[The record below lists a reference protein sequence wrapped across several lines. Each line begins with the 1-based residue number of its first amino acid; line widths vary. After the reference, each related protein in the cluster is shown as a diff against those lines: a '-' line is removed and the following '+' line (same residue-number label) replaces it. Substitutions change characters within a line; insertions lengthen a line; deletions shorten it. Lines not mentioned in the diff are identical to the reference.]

1 MEEALALLKA
11 QEQSSPAE
19 EEAEGRETLEEALSE
34 LRGGPVR
41 IAVPRNEEERRLMD
55 MARSNARESARNRKE
70 ASLAEKL
77 AAAFHDERPVVRVE
91 CADVSHTGG
100 RQTRVG
106 MVVYEDG
113 RPSPDQYRAYAMPD
127 GGDDYGTLYAW
138 VARRLE
144 SGPPWPDLMLIDGGR
159 GQLAVVERA
168 LADAGKA
175 DFFPLAA
182 IAKARDE
189 AGHADRRAGNVAD
202 RIFLPGRSNPLPLRE
217 GCAELLFLQNVRDAT
232 HRFAI
237 GRHRKARGQAA
248 LSGELMRLP
257 GIGPATAR
265 LLWETF
271 GSLEAMRAAS
281 VDDLRR
287 LPGIGASRAALLHE
301 KLKGL
306 EG

>member
-1 MEEALALLKA
+1 MAY
-11 QEQSSPAE
+11 
-19 EEAEGRETLEEALSE
+19 
-34 LRGGPVR
+34 
-41 IAVPRNEEERRLMD
+41 IA
-55 MARSNARESARNRKE
+55 
-70 ASLAEKL
+70 
-77 AAAFHDERPVVRVE
+77 
-91 CADVSHTGG
+91 
-100 RQTRVG
+100 
-106 MVVYEDG
+106 
-113 RPSPDQYRAYAMPD
+113 
-127 GGDDYGTLYAW
+127 
-138 VARRLE
+138 
-144 SGPPWPDLMLIDGGR
+144 WPDLMLIDGGR

>member
-1 MEEALALLKA
+1 MRAVILDTGVAN
-11 QEQSSPAE
+11 
-19 EEAEGRETLEEALSE
+19 LS
-34 LRGGPVR
+34 
-41 IAVPRNEEERRLMD
+41 
-55 MARSNARESARNRKE
+55 
-70 ASLAEKL
+70 SLAFAVKRLGVEPIITRE
-77 AAAFHDERPVVRVE
+77 AAEI
-91 CADVSHTGG
+91 
-100 RQTRVG
+100 
-106 MVVYEDG
+106 
-113 RPSPDQYRAYAMPD
+113 RA
-127 GGDDYGTLYAW
+127 
-138 VARRLE
+138 
-144 SGPPWPDLMLIDGGR
+144 
-159 GQLAVVERA
+159 
-168 LADAGKA
+168 
-175 DFFPLAA
+175 
-182 IAKARDE
+182 
-189 AGHADRRAGNVAD
+189 AD

-271 GSLEAMRAAS
+271 GSLEAMRTAS
-281 VDDLRR
+281 LDDLRR

>member
-1 MEEALALLKA
+1 MGINVDFESIKGMAANVATTAKKKA
-11 QEQSSPAE
+11 S
-19 EEAEGRETLEEALSE
+19 T
-34 LRGGPVR
+34 
-41 IAVPRNEEERRLMD
+41 
-55 MARSNARESARNRKE
+55 
-70 ASLAEKL
+70 
-77 AAAFHDERPVVRVE
+77 
-91 CADVSHTGG
+91 
-100 RQTRVG
+100 
-106 MVVYEDG
+106 
-113 RPSPDQYRAYAMPD
+113 
-127 GGDDYGTLYAW
+127 
-138 VARRLE
+138 
-144 SGPPWPDLMLIDGGR
+144 
-159 GQLAVVERA
+159 
-168 LADAGKA
+168 
-175 DFFPLAA
+175 LAA

-271 GSLEAMRAAS
+271 GSLEAMRAAG

-306 EG
+306 ES